1 MSRVLN
7 YLLSGGRFR
16 AEVAVR
22 LHAVVWASRSYGG
35 RSDSPE
41 MRLLDQVNLT
51 GRTAI
56 DVGAHAGNWTL
67 NLARRVG
74 PKGSVLAYEAL
85 PHYGRALSM
94 SVRLLGVR
102 NVKVKIVAVGE
113 REGFTALRW
122 RTDNN
127 ELLTGKTHIEP
138 GTQPSS
144 GVVEVQIVTLDRE
157 LDLQGIRPSDV
168 GFVKIDVEGAELE
181 VLRGASGLLSQG
193 RPALYLEVEPRW
205 LERMG
210 HSVEDIFSTMENHG
224 YQPNLV
230 SETSIK
236 PTNAASYL
244 AQYANRRECNNVL
257 FLPIS
262 PPMVGNEI

>member
-1 MSRVLN
+1 ML
-7 YLLSGGRFR
+7 
-16 AEVAVR
+16 
-22 LHAVVWASRSYGG
+22 
-35 RSDSPE
+35 
-41 MRLLDQVNLT
+41 LLDQVSLD

-74 PKGSVLAYEAL
+74 PNGSVLAYEAL

-102 NVKVKIVAVGE
+102 NVKVKVVAMGE
-113 REGFTALRW
+113 REGTVSLRW
-122 RTDNN
+122 RTDSN
-127 ELLTGKTHIEP
+127 ELLTGKTHIEL
-138 GTQPSS
+138 GVQPSS
-144 GVVEVQIVTLDRE
+144 SVVEVRMVTLDRE
-157 LDLQGIRPSDV
+157 LELQEIQPSDV

-181 VLRGASGLLSQG
+181 VLRGATNLLSHG

-210 HSVEDIFSTMENHG
+210 HSADDIFTTMKNYG

-230 SETSIK
+230 SESGIK
-236 PTNAASYL
+236 PTDAASYL
-244 AQYANRRECNNVL
+244 AQYANLRECNNVL

-262 PPMVGNEI
+262 PALNESNPT